1 MSNRILV
8 IDDDEGIRKLFVAA
22 LKDTPYQVDTAT
34 SGEQAIELE
43 QKIRYDLIFL
53 DLKMPGLNGV
63 ETLRRLWGLE
73 PSVPVYIITAFHK
86 EFLDE
91 LGSAAEDGIN
101 FEILYKPFGA
111 DEIKLIARTVLDK
124 MQIDELLKLMVD
136 KGATDLHLKVPSPPV
151 LRIDGMLIPQEDLPP
166 LTVKDIE
173 FVFEQV
179 TIQEQRDA
187 FVRERELDFAYSIPG
202 LARFRVSALQQ
213 RGTVSLAFRLVSI
226 KVPSI
231 DELGLPQICKKL
243 ILQPNGLILVTG
255 PSGSGKSTTL
265 AAMINYLNENK
276 MRNVITIEDPIEYL
290 FRDQKCIIHQRE
302 LGTDTRSFSTAL
314 IHALRHDPDVI
325 VIGEMRDL
333 PTITTAITAAETG
346 HLVLGTLHTI
356 DAAQTVDRLID
367 VFPATQQRQ
376 IRLELSQVLEAV
388 LSQRLL
394 SRIGGGRIAAVE
406 IMIANSV
413 IRTLVRDEKLFEIT
427 SCIEMSTGA
436 GMQTMEQAVAD
447 LVRRNIVSQEEAMM
461 QISGPVRLQQLTQS
475 GASLLDRE

>member
-1 MSNRILV
+1 
-8 IDDDEGIRKLFVAA
+8 
-22 LKDTPYQVDTAT
+22 
-34 SGEQAIELE
+34 
-43 QKIRYDLIFL
+43 
-53 DLKMPGLNGV
+53 
-63 ETLRRLWGLE
+63 
-73 PSVPVYIITAFHK
+73 
-86 EFLDE
+86 
-91 LGSAAEDGIN
+91 
-101 FEILYKPFGA
+101 
-111 DEIKLIARTVLDK
+111 
-124 MQIDELLKLMVD
+124 MQIDELLKLVVD

-151 LRIDGMLIPQEDLPP
+151 LRIDGMLILQEDLPS
-166 LTVKDIE
+166 LTVEDIE

-187 FVRERELDFAYSIPG
+187 FVRERELDFAYSVPG

-226 KVPSI
+226 KAPSI
-231 DELGLPQICKKL
+231 DELGLPQICKEL
-243 ILQPNGLILVTG
+243 ILQPNGLIVVTG

-265 AAMINYLNENK
+265 AAMISYLNENK

-333 PTITTAITAAETG
+333 STITTAITAAETG

-356 DAAQTVDRLID
+356 DAAQTVDRLVD
-367 VFPATQQRQ
+367 VFPAMQQRQ
-376 IRLELSQVLEAV
+376 IRLQLSQVLQAV

-394 SRIGGGRIAAVE
+394 SCIAGGRIAAFE
-406 IMIANSV
+406 IMIVNSV
-413 IRTLVRDEKLFEIT
+413 IRSLVRDEKLFEIT
-427 SCIEMSTGA
+427 PCIEMSTGA
-436 GMQTMEQAVAD
+436 GMQTMERAVAD

-461 QISGPVRLQQLTQS
+461 QISGPMGLQQLLQN
-475 GASLLDRE
+475 GACLLKRE